1 MSLRGG
7 SSSGSSGGSS
17 SIWSVGGL
25 RVTSLDDISRYAD
38 AMVSFLDGGGDGS
51 AEANHIAQGLK
62 VKHTHTNAIQ
72 TDTTHTACCDRV
84 HG

>member
-1 MSLRGG
+1 MSLRSG
-7 SSSGSSGGSS
+7 SSGSSGVHGGTSS
-17 SIWSVGGL
+17 SWSVGGL

-62 VKHTHTNAIQ
+62 VGATHKHTRTEEAMRY
-72 TDTTHTACCDRV
+72 DTL
-84 HG
+84 